1 LSLFEL
7 LFCYGLTFGMM
18 NKTSW
23 LQNRYILLDD
33 MLSCSYCTGF
43 HAGWISLLILH
54 PTLFKDPQTFL
65 FWAFVSSSFSYITDT
80 FVAYLEDN

>member
-1 LSLFEL
+1 MTLFEL

-18 NKTSW
+18 NKTACI
-23 LQNRYILLDD
+23 QNRVKLLDS

-54 PTLFKDPQTFL
+54 PAFFNNPQTIL
-65 FWAFVSSSFSYITDT
+65 FWSFVSSSFSYIVDT
-80 FVAYLEDN
+80 FVAYLEEN

>member
-1 LSLFEL
+1 LSLYEL

-18 NKTSW
+18 NKTS
-23 LQNRYILLDD
+23 LIQNRYQILDD

-54 PTLFKDPQTFL
+54 PALIKDPQTIL
-65 FWAFVSSSFSYITDT
+65 FWAFVSSAFSYIIDT
-80 FVAYLEDN
+80 FVSYLEEN